1 MVFIR
6 PYQESDFEAC
16 AHIPPYVWTHQYTHL
31 SPATCHMLVD
41 DAHPTDTSGPSGSG
55 DGGRVV
61 GYCIGCPD
69 VFAFAE
75 RYPSYITNI
84 LSTTVAPPPSL
95 GPSASST
102 SASGGLPAT
111 DGGLT
116 SSSGPTT
123 STSSTTEEE
132 PFWIPDDTTLT
143 STAKKPNPA
152 ALIRLAYDPIRLLS
166 LDGSPRDLSSS
177 SSSSSSSASSS
188 SSFEGGGWRAT
199 MHIDL
204 LPEYQRQ
211 GWGRH
216 LIESFVRSVQASGAD
231 YGRGAWIGIAP
242 DNAQVVSFYEKVG
255 FRLAT
260 PPAAVTSAEDG
271 SGGGGEEGINMVI
284 DIPPKV

>member
-16 AHIPPYVWTHQYTHL
+16 AHISTTRTPPTPRAPPAPATAVESWATASAAPTSSPSPSGTRPTSPTSSPPL
-31 SPATCHMLVD
+31 SP
-41 DAHPTDTSGPSGSG
+41 HPLPRTLGFLHLCLGRSPSH
-55 DGGRVV
+55 GRR
-61 GYCIGCPD
+61 PD
-69 VFAFAE
+69 LIFRPHHVHFVYHRRRTLLDPRRHHPNLHRQEAQ
-75 RYPSYITNI
+75 PSRPN
-84 LSTTVAPPPSL
+84 PPSL
-95 GPSASST
+95 R
-102 SASGGLPAT
+102 
-111 DGGLT
+111 
-116 SSSGPTT
+116 
-123 STSSTTEEE
+123 
-132 PFWIPDDTTLT
+132 
-143 STAKKPNPA
+143 PNPSPFPR
-152 ALIRLAYDPIRLLS
+152 RL
-166 LDGSPRDLSSS
+166 PRDLSSS
-177 SSSSSSSASSS
+177 SSSSAS